1 MRDLRQGMLRTLWP
15 GECLCGLPEM
25 MKFIIIVASGILISI
40 VGMELM
46 VGCGQVTYF
55 QDRTWE
61 SNECLFIANE
71 IHHGRW

>member
-1 MRDLRQGMLRTLWP
+1 
-15 GECLCGLPEM
+15 M

-46 VGCGQVTYF
+46 VGCGQVTYS

-61 SNECLFIANE
+61 SNKCLFISNE